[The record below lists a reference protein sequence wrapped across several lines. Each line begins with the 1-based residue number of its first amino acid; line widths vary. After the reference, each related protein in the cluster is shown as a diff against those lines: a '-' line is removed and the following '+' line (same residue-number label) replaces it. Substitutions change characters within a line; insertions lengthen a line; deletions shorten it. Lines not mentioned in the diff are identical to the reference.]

1 VQAIVEAGAKGY
13 LEETANESEI
23 RTAMLAVLGG
33 SMWAPTKVMA
43 RLIETGGVVCTP
55 DPNGEKLEEQMTQ
68 REREVLH
75 LLMNGRTNR
84 QIAEA
89 MGVEAVTVKAHM
101 GRMFRKAG
109 AKNRVELTLKAMLG
123 GSGTFAKA

>member
-1 VQAIVEAGAKGY
+1 
-13 LEETANESEI
+13 
-23 RTAMLAVLGG
+23 
-33 SMWAPTKVMA
+33 
-43 RLIETGGVVCTP
+43 
-55 DPNGEKLEEQMTQ
+55 
-68 REREVLH
+68 
-75 LLMNGRTNR
+75 
-84 QIAEA
+84 